1 MFEAYRNP
9 GSNTYNGVRLLAD
22 LTGLSEAEIAW
33 TARRIAVLIHEEGRT
48 KGDALRIVKD
58 EVKSRPWERA

>member
-33 TARRIAVLIHEEGRT
+33 TARRIAVLIH
-48 KGDALRIVKD
+48 
-58 EVKSRPWERA
+58 